1 MSSKDKSEIR
11 FKEKLYRLI
20 ISQLFYDNYQSV
32 AVDLSNLIQVCLF
45 VSLVL
50 QSLALYYY

>member
-32 AVDLSNLIQVCLF
+32 AVELSNLIQVFDYNFTRLI
-45 VSLVL
+45 
-50 QSLALYYY
+50 